1 MNILTNAL
9 IRSNY
14 LFTGHSFASRIE
26 LSSNISIMDKG
37 GPRQAVEA
45 RNGGRSPGGRDDGR
59 AGGVGG
65 GSRRQRDT
73 EAQKQPFSRHT
84 GKPMLYIKDV
94 IDEKSQTP

>member
-1 MNILTNAL
+1 
-9 IRSNY
+9 
-14 LFTGHSFASRIE
+14 
-26 LSSNISIMDKG
+26 MDKG

-59 AGGVGG
+59 AGGGG
-65 GSRRQRDT
+65 GIRGQRDT